1 MWKAIPSQ
9 ENQLK
14 NVRIKKWTAL
24 FLCIVWTL
32 LMNCVIDVL
41 IKLSVQWWQ
50 ERRSGEMRKKRQIQ
64 LLQAHHNCQK
74 NTRRDSAC
82 SETLFCAWVGWQLI
96 ALECS
101 LGTQEPKKNL
111 NLHIFQS
118 LDVAYTN
125 QQSYQRHTY
134 LWSRL
139 TDDRK
144 CHHMMFM
151 MESYF
156 IISSSKISSS
166 TITNHFWVM
175 LTALLLIVRCVI

>member
-1 MWKAIPSQ
+1 MELQLILIWKAIASQ

-14 NVRIKKWTAL
+14 YVRIKKWTVL

-50 ERRSGEMRKKRQIQ
+50 ERRSGEMRKKRQIL

-96 ALECS
+96 VLERS
-101 LGTQEPKKNL
+101 LGTQERKRIWICKYFN
-111 NLHIFQS
+111 H
-118 LDVAYTN
+118 
-125 QQSYQRHTY
+125 
-134 LWSRL
+134 L
-139 TDDRK
+139 T
-144 CHHMMFM
+144 
-151 MESYF
+151 
-156 IISSSKISSS
+156 
-166 TITNHFWVM
+166 
-175 LTALLLIVRCVI
+175 LLIQINNLILCIHIYGTI